1 MDAINLAMAADIK
14 KDRIE
19 EAVRKDRSKLL
30 NFIKQRVADKDD
42 AEDILQDVFF
52 QLANGYDLIGSLDK
66 VTSWMY
72 AVARNK
78 ITDWYRKKKPEPF
91 SRSMTLSG
99 RSGED
104 DQLSMGNIIPA
115 LGNTPEDALLKS
127 VIWEAVMEALDE
139 LPAEQKAVFVWNEFE
154 EKGFKEISE
163 ETGVAINTLISRKRY
178 AVLHLRK
185 RLQYLYKELNY

>member
-1 MDAINLAMAADIK
+1 MDAVNLAMAEIK

-19 EAVRKDRSKLL
+19 EAVRKDRGKLL

-52 QLANGYDLIGSLDK
+52 QLANGYDMIGSLDK

-91 SRSMTLSG
+91 SRGAQFSG
-99 RSGED
+99 SGED
-104 DQLSMGNIIPA
+104 DQLSIGNIIPA
-115 LGNTPEDALLKS
+115 LGNTPEDAMLKS
-127 VIWEAVMEALDE
+127 VIWDAIMEALDE

>member
-1 MDAINLAMAADIK
+1 MDAINLAMADLK

-19 EAVRKDRSKLL
+19 EAVRKDRGKLL

-52 QLANGYDLIGSLDK
+52 QLANGYDMIGSLDK

-91 SRSMTLSG
+91 SRNAQLSG
-99 RSGED
+99 SGDE
-104 DQLSMGNIIPA
+104 DQLSIGNIIPA
-115 LGNTPEDALLKS
+115 LGNTPEDAMLKS
-127 VIWEAVMEALDE
+127 VIWDAIMEALDE
-139 LPAEQKAVFVWNEFE
+139 LPEEQKAVFVWNEFE

-163 ETGVAINTLISRKRY
+163 ETGVAVNTLISRKRY

>member
-1 MDAINLAMAADIK
+1 MDAINLSMAEVK
-14 KDRIE
+14 RDRIE
-19 EAVRKDRSKLL
+19 EAVRKDRGKLL
-30 NFIKQRVADKDD
+30 NFIKQRVSDKDD

-52 QLANGYDLIGSLDK
+52 QLASGYDMIGSLDK

-91 SRSMTLSG
+91 SRGAHLNGSG
-99 RSGED
+99 DD
-104 DQLSMGNIIPA
+104 DQLSVGNIIPA
-115 LGNTPEDALLKS
+115 LGNTPEDVLLKS
-127 VIWEAVMEALDE
+127 VIWDAVMEALDE
-139 LPAEQKAVFVWNEFE
+139 LPEEQKAVFVWNEFE

-163 ETGVAINTLISRKRY
+163 MTGVTVNTLISRKRY

-185 RLQYLYKELNY
+185 RLQHLYKELDY

>member
-1 MDAINLAMAADIK
+1 MDAINLTMAEVK

-19 EAVRKDRSKLL
+19 EAVRKDRGKLL
-30 NFIKQRVADKDD
+30 NFIRQRVADKDD

-52 QLANGYDLIGSLDK
+52 QLANGYDMIGSLDK

-91 SRSMTLSG
+91 SRGLQLSG
-99 RSGED
+99 SGED
-104 DQLSMGNIIPA
+104 DQLSIGNIIPA
-115 LGNTPEDALLKS
+115 LGNTPEDAMLKS
-127 VIWEAVMEALDE
+127 VIWDAVMEALDE

-163 ETGVAINTLISRKRY
+163 ETGVAVNTLISRKRY

>member
-1 MDAINLAMAADIK
+1 MAADIK

-19 EAVRKDRSKLL
+19 EAVRKDRGKLL

-52 QLANGYDLIGSLDK
+52 QLANGYDMIGSLDK

-91 SRSMTLSG
+91 SRGAQLSG
-99 RSGED
+99 SGED
-104 DQLSMGNIIPA
+104 DQLSIGNIIPA
-115 LGNTPEDALLKS
+115 LGNTPEDAMLKS
-127 VIWEAVMEALDE
+127 VIWDAIMEALDE

-163 ETGVAINTLISRKRY
+163 ETGVSINTLISRKRY

-185 RLQYLYKELNY
+185 RLQYLYEELNY

>member
-1 MDAINLAMAADIK
+1 MDAINLTMAEIK
-14 KDRIE
+14 KDKIE
-19 EAVRKDRSKLL
+19 EAVRKDRGKLL
-30 NFIKQRVADKDD
+30 NFIRQRVSDKDD

-52 QLANGYDLIGSLDK
+52 QLASGYDMIGSLDK

-91 SRSMTLSG
+91 SKTAPLG
-99 RSGED
+99 GSGED
-104 DQLSMGNIIPA
+104 ENLSIGNIIPA
-115 LGNTPEDALLKS
+115 LGNTPEDAMLKS
-127 VIWEAVMEALDE
+127 VIWDAIMEALDE

-163 ETGVAINTLISRKRY
+163 ETGVSVNTLISRKRY

-185 RLQYLYKELNY
+185 RLQYLYKELDY

>member
-1 MDAINLAMAADIK
+1 MDAVNLAMAELK

-19 EAVRKDRSKLL
+19 EAVRKDRGKLL

-52 QLANGYDLIGSLDK
+52 QLANGYDMIGSLDK

-91 SRSMTLSG
+91 SRGAQLSG
-99 RSGED
+99 SGED
-104 DQLSMGNIIPA
+104 DQLSIGNIIPA
-115 LGNTPEDALLKS
+115 LGNTPEDVMLKS
-127 VIWEAVMEALDE
+127 VIWDAIMEALDE

-163 ETGVAINTLISRKRY
+163 ETGVSINTLISRKRY

-185 RLQYLYKELNY
+185 RLQYLYEELNY

>member
-1 MDAINLAMAADIK
+1 MDAVNLAMAEIK

-19 EAVRKDRSKLL
+19 EAVRKDRGKLL

-52 QLANGYDLIGSLDK
+52 QLANGYEMIGSLDK

-91 SRSMTLSG
+91 SRGAQLSG
-99 RSGED
+99 SGED
-104 DQLSMGNIIPA
+104 DQLSIGNIIPA
-115 LGNTPEDALLKS
+115 LGNTPEDAMLKS
-127 VIWEAVMEALDE
+127 VIWDAIMEALDE

-163 ETGVAINTLISRKRY
+163 ETGVSINTLISRKRY

-185 RLQYLYKELNY
+185 RLQYLYEELNY

>member
-1 MDAINLAMAADIK
+1 MDAVNLAMAEIK

-19 EAVRKDRSKLL
+19 EAVRKDRGKLL

-52 QLANGYDLIGSLDK
+52 QLANGYDMIGSLDK

-91 SRSMTLSG
+91 SRGAFSG
-99 RSGED
+99 SGED
-104 DQLSMGNIIPA
+104 DQLSIGDIIPA
-115 LGNTPEDALLKS
+115 LGNTPEDAMLKS
-127 VIWEAVMEALDE
+127 VIWDAIMEALDE

-163 ETGVAINTLISRKRY
+163 ETGVAVNTLISRKRY

-185 RLQYLYKELNY
+185 RLQYLYKELNH

>member
-1 MDAINLAMAADIK
+1 MAEIK

-19 EAVRKDRSKLL
+19 EAVRKDRGKLL

-52 QLANGYDLIGSLDK
+52 QLANGYEMIGSLDK

-91 SRSMTLSG
+91 SRSSFSG
-99 RSGED
+99 SDED
-104 DQLSMGNIIPA
+104 DQLSIGNIIPA
-115 LGNTPEDALLKS
+115 LGNTPEDAMLKS
-127 VIWEAVMEALDE
+127 VIWDAIMEALDE
-139 LPAEQKAVFVWNEFE
+139 LPSEQKAVFVWNEFE

-185 RLQYLYKELNY
+185 RLQYLYKELNH